1 MIKSDI
7 IKTLSK
13 QYNLST
19 RQATAILQTCLDEIV
34 SGLIKGETIE
44 LRRFGVFKTRLQKVR
59 TIKHPITG
67 KPIKRPAKKIVLFES
82 SSTVKKKLNLRKKQH
97 Q

>member
-7 IKTLSK
+7 IKTISK

-97 Q
+97 K